1 MFCENCGTELADTAT
16 FCSNCGNRVGV
27 NRKKNI
33 YIALVLTFILT
44 GLGSIYAGNVKK
56 GLMLL
61 VFRLLFAVLGVFLS
75 IFFVFSV
82 LVWAYAFY
90 EVYKD
95 VQIANG
101 HANPKLLDDFNS
113 WDQNRKIIAILIAL
127 IILIVTVGGC
137 VSLLTMDTY
146 SPSHSNT
153 HYYDVGS
160 GSSSG
165 SYSHSSHSSHY
176 GGVDTSPNTIA
187 KNDPD
192 WYYDHYE
199 YGDNPDIDDYLESQG
214 YD

>member
-1 MFCENCGTELADTAT
+1 MYCENCGTELADNAT
-16 FCSNCGNRVGV
+16 FCSNCGNRIRA

-33 YIALVLTFILT
+33 YIALLLTFILT

-56 GLMLL
+56 GVILL
-61 VFRLLFAVLGVFLS
+61 ALRLFFAALGVFLT

-95 VQIANG
+95 VQMANG
-101 HANPKLLDDFNS
+101 YANPKLLDDFNS
-113 WDQNRKIIAILIAL
+113 WDQNRKIITILIAL
-127 IILIVTVGGC
+127 VILIITLGGC
-137 VSLLTMDTY
+137 ISLLTMNSY

-153 HYYDVGS
+153 HCYDVGS

-199 YGDNPDIDDYLESQG
+199 YGDNPNIDDYLESQG

>member
-1 MFCENCGTELADTAT
+1 MFCENCGTELADNAT
-16 FCSNCGNRVGV
+16 FCSNCGNRVGEIK
-27 NRKKNI
+27 KKNI

-56 GLMLL
+56 GLILL
-61 VFRLLFAVLGVFLS
+61 VARLLFAVLGVFLS

-101 HANPKLLDDFNS
+101 HANPKLLDDFNR

-137 VSLLTMDTY
+137 VSLLTMNSY

-165 SYSHSSHSSHY
+165 SYSHSSHSSRY